1 MRRFHILLA
10 AVLLLASPVN
20 TPAYDYPVANPYIA
34 TIAGTPTNYKADL
47 KLAIPEEHKELRI
60 AEGRKVPPIFWFQNR
75 MKYSVTLQD
84 RKAPLIFV
92 IAAAGS
98 SYNSP
103 TTNILQRAFY
113 KAGFH
118 VVCLSS
124 PTHPNFMVTASTT
137 GVPGYVPDDARDLYR
152 AMTKVWQDLDGEAQV
167 TEFYLTG
174 YSLGAADAAFVARL
188 DEEVKGFNFKKVLMI
203 NPPVNLHDSILLLDR
218 MLLDNIPGGI
228 AGLNPFV
235 DQVMTKFAGLYRGM
249 EALDF
254 NNDVLYQVFEEE
266 KPADREMAALIGLSF
281 RLVSANMMLTADI
294 INNQGYLVPKNRILT
309 PTDPTTEYLKVALR
323 LSFDQFFDEFF
334 FPFFKARMP
343 GLTKEAL
350 IAEVSLKS
358 LEPYLRSTDKI
369 GVMVNADDMILA
381 PEDLEYLAGVFGNRA
396 KVYPRGGHLGNI
408 DYKENVE
415 DMLAFFGVG
424 REEQ

>member
-1 MRRFHILLA
+1 
-10 AVLLLASPVN
+10 
-20 TPAYDYPVANPYIA
+20 
-34 TIAGTPTNYKADL
+34 
-47 KLAIPEEHKELRI
+47 
-60 AEGRKVPPIFWFQNR
+60 

-103 TTNILQRAFY
+103 TTNSLQRAFY

-235 DQVMTKFAGLYRGM
+235 DQIMTKFAGLYRGM

-266 KPADREMAALIGLSF
+266 KPDDREMAALIGLSF

-381 PEDLEYLAGVFGNRA
+381 PEDLEYLVVVFGNRA
-396 KVYPRGGHLGNI
+396 KIYPRGGHLATSITRRMWKTCWLFSAWGEKNNDRESPGYNWKNPFGNGGHGCC
-408 DYKENVE
+408 
-415 DMLAFFGVG
+415 LRLCHATAGG
-424 REEQ
+424 RNTGAPHSG